1 MFSKLYLSQ
10 IESTEQTQDI
20 NRFKYLYLSIYKF
33 LYIYVYIYILYISHP
48 SRPPPHSCNSNFQG
62 TKKQFKLWFSFS
74 NCRSFGFLNLF
85 WMKMTVVLR
94 ENHTWYL
101 KSCISLYL
109 LSRSQMTLMK
119 VTVLFCYLAC
129 IKKTEKILPS

>member
-33 LYIYVYIYILYISHP
+33 LYIYTYYIYPTHP
-48 SRPPPHSCNSNFQG
+48 DLPPIHVIQTFRGQKNSLN
-62 TKKQFKLWFSFS
+62 WFSFS

-85 WMKMTVVLR
+85 SMKMTVVLR